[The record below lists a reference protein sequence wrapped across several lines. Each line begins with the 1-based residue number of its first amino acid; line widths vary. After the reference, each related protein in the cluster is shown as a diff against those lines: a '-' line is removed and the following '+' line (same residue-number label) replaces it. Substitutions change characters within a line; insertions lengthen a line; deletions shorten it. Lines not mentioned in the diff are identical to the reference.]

1 MIGSCPVKCL
11 IYDPFLP
18 WALGVAKRCGL
29 LGASFLAQ
37 SCAVDLIY
45 YNGFEVKLNAPPIDN
60 TLSLPGLSYLET
72 KDLRTLVAFPDNGSF
87 ILAREQGSWIGRLC
101 LL

>member
-1 MIGSCPVKCL
+1 MGIGRGQEM
-11 IYDPFLP
+11 
-18 WALGVAKRCGL
+18 W
-29 LGASFLAQ
+29 GASFLAQ

-60 TLSLPGLSYLET
+60 TLSLPGLPYLET
-72 KDLRTLVAFPDNGSF
+72 KDLRTLVAFPDNGSS